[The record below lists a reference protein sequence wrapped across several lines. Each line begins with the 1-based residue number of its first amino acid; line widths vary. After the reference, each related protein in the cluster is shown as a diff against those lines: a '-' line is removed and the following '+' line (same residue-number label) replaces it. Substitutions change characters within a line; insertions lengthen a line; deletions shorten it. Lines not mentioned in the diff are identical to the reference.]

1 MKYDEKALKA
11 AQEAFI
17 GCPYIPSD
25 RELIGAIS
33 AYCEKAGVVMVPKEP
48 TDGMCLAGYEA
59 ERSYGMCDNKRELAR
74 QECEHVYA
82 AMIRA
87 SQEEE

>member
-33 AYCEKAGVVMVPKEP
+33 AYCEKAGVVMVPREP
-48 TDGMCLAGYEA
+48 TDVMCFRGYHAPPSFGMA
-59 ERSYGMCDNKRELAR
+59 DNSTELYR
-74 QECEHVYA
+74 QQVGPVYA
-82 AMIRA
+82 AMISA